1 MPSFRCLARTR
12 LALLALSLF
21 SVPIFATEYPLRP
34 DGGGIFG
41 QPRSVTT
48 RYEDTLL
55 DIARANS
62 LGYEEIT
69 RVNPGVDPWL
79 PGAGKDIVLPSQ
91 RVLPPGP
98 REGIVVNLPEH
109 RLYFY
114 PKPKAGQPSLVMTF
128 PVSIGKMDWRTPLG
142 TTHIADK
149 RRNPAWYPPKSVR
162 DEHAARGDP
171 LPAVVP
177 AGPDNP
183 LGAFA
188 MRLDLRG
195 GAYMIHGTN
204 NPAAV
209 GMAVTH
215 GCIRMYP
222 EDIEKLFPL
231 VPVGTPVTLID
242 EPIKIAWVDGELW
255 LEVHPPVN
263 GEGQTIEPDMDDFSK
278 RLDAVLGRQQAAI
291 YWDYAT
297 TVLRQARGIPS
308 VVGLEA
314 FMSADEAPVEI
325 RALDAPE
332 SSADPAAP

>member
-1 MPSFRCLARTR
+1 MRAGSITIVLIR
-12 LALLALSLF
+12 LTAFILLPVASAL
-21 SVPIFATEYPLRP
+21 ATEFPLRP

-41 QPRSVTT
+41 DPRTLRT
-48 RYEDTLL
+48 RYADTLL

-69 RVNPGVDPWL
+69 RVNPTVNPWL
-79 PGAGKDIVLPSQ
+79 PGEGTEIVLPSQ

-109 RLYFY
+109 RLYYY
-114 PKPKAGQPSLVMTF
+114 PKPKPGEASRVLTY

-142 TTHIADK
+142 TTRIADK
-149 RRNPAWYPPKSVR
+149 RRNPAWSPPKSVR
-162 DEHAARGDP
+162 AEHAARGDP
-171 LPAVVP
+171 LPASVP

-188 MRLDLRG
+188 MRLAIPG
-195 GAYMIHGTN
+195 GSYLIHGTN

-222 EDIEKLFPL
+222 EDIEQLFPL

-242 EPIKIAWVDGELW
+242 EPIKTAWVDGQLW

-263 GEGQTIEPDMDDFSK
+263 SEGQSVEPDMDDFS
-278 RLDAVLGRQQAAI
+278 RHLDVLLGRQQAAI
-291 YWDYAT
+291 YWDYAL
-297 TVLRQARGIPS
+297 TVLREAHGIPAVIGLAAFAS
-308 VVGLEA
+308 V
-314 FMSADEAPVEI
+314 DEAPIEM
-325 RALDAPE
+325 RALPDPE
-332 SSADPAAP
+332 F